1 VTARAPRPLDAGQ
14 LKELYERKARA
25 LSRRPE
31 LARATGVLRLRLQD
45 GLRCELETGDRGLTA
60 DLPVGD
66 GGAGGGP
73 QPADLVRAGLGAAL
87 AIGYK
92 IWAARLEIP
101 LGCVHIEIGS
111 DHDARGQLLPDS
123 EVAPGWQRLVVDV
136 LIESDAPRED
146 ILRLA
151 ELAHRRCPLLTMLSS
166 TVEQILRVQVLPVGT
181 GQPRR

>member
-1 VTARAPRPLDAGQ
+1 VPLRAPRPLDPVQ

-31 LARATGVLRLRLQD
+31 LARARGVLRVRLED
-45 GLRCELETGDRGLTA
+45 GLRCEVDTGDRDLTV
-60 DLPVGD
+60 DLPAAE
-66 GGAGGGP
+66 GGAGAGP

-92 IWAARLEIP
+92 TWAARLEIP
-101 LGCVHIEIGS
+101 LRGVQIEIGS

-136 LIESDAPRED
+136 IIESDAPAED
-146 ILRLA
+146 VTRVA
-151 ELAHRRCPLLTMLSS
+151 ELAHRRCPLLSLLSPA
-166 TVEQILRVQVLPVGT
+166 VERVFRLQIVPATTGT
-181 GQPRR
+181 APR